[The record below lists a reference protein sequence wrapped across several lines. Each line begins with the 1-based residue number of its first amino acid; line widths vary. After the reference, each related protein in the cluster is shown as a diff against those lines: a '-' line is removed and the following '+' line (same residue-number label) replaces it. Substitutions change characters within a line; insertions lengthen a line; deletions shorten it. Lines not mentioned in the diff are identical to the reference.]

1 MISMTF
7 ILKAS
12 FTQPAIQAMRTPQLD
27 SHSDSFISERRR
39 AFGALGAL
47 GAIAL
52 ASCGGSGDS
61 SDTSSGST
69 TTSIDAT
76 LSGLSLSSG
85 TLSPSFSAATTSY
98 TVSVA
103 NTVTGITVTPTVT
116 TSSASVKVAGTVVA
130 SGSTSATQALAV
142 GTNTISVVVT
152 AADGSTTE
160 TYTITATR
168 AAATAGTCTLTA
180 TETDGPYPLYAILTN
195 SILTRQDIT
204 EGKTGV
210 SLTLTI
216 TLNDLS
222 NGCTPISGAGIYIW
236 HCDKDGIYSGYATNT
251 NAGSTSTT
259 FLRGVQVTDSNGQVT
274 FTTIFPGWYAGRITH
289 IHAQVYLND
298 ELQQGSAVA
307 TTQLAFPIDIT
318 TAVYDTSLYTK
329 GQNTSVTSFS
339 ADNVFSDGTSTEML
353 ALSGNTT
360 DGYTAT
366 ITASIA

>member
-1 MISMTF
+1 MQ
-7 ILKAS
+7 K
-12 FTQPAIQAMRTPQLD
+12 PPLD
-27 SHSDSFISERRR
+27 SRSDSFVSQRRR
-39 AFGALGAL
+39 AFGTLGAL

-69 TTSIDAT
+69 GGSTTTSTDAT
-76 LSGLSLSSG
+76 LSGLSISSG
-85 TLSPSFSAATTSY
+85 TLSPTFSAATTSY

-142 GTNTISVVVT
+142 GTNTISIVVT
-152 AADGSTTE
+152 AADGSTTQ

-168 AAATAGTCTLTA
+168 AAATAGSCTLTA

-195 SILTRQDIT
+195 SILARQDIT

-210 SLTLTI
+210 ALTLTI
-216 TLNDLS
+216 TLNDLG
-222 NGCTPISGAGIYIW
+222 NGCTPISGAGVYIW
-236 HCDKDGIYSGYATNT
+236 HCDKDGIYSGYATST

-259 FLRGVQVTDSNGQVT
+259 FLRGVQVTDSDGQVT

-307 TTQLAFPIDIT
+307 TTQFAFPVDIT
-318 TAVYDTSLYTK
+318 AAVYGTSLYTK

-360 DGYTAT
+360 DGYAAT
-366 ITASIA
+366 ITVSIA